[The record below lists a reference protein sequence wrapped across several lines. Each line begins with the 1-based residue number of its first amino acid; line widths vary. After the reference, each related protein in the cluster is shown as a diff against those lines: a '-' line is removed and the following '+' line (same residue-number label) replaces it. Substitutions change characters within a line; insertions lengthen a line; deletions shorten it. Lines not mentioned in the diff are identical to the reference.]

1 MSTDRISPSSQ
12 LAETLRALA
21 RDRAREAQG
30 DKTVAGSPTKTD
42 HPRAEGKPG
51 IEQLKARLR
60 DLAKTVDANN
70 PQSVATIRDSALQE
84 ILLWE
89 FGSDFRKDSQF
100 IPMIEAIGKSMDAN
114 TEYGRHFTDL
124 LVDLQKA

>member
-12 LAETLRALA
+12 LAQTLRALA

-30 DKTVAGSPTKTD
+30 DKPVAGSPAKND
-42 HPRAEGKPG
+42 HPRVEGKPS
-51 IEQLKARLR
+51 IEQLKMRLR
-60 DLAKTVDANN
+60 DLAKTVDTND
-70 PQSVATIRDSALQE
+70 PQSIVTIRDSALQE

-100 IPMIEAIGKSMDAN
+100 IPMIEAIGKSMDTN
-114 TEYGRHFTDL
+114 TEYGRQFTEL
-124 LVDLQKA
+124 LTDLQKA

>member
-21 RDRAREAQG
+21 RDRTREAQG
-30 DKTVAGSPTKTD
+30 DKAVAGSPAKND
-42 HPRAEGKPG
+42 HPRVEGKPS
-51 IEQLKARLR
+51 IEQLKMRLR
-60 DLAKTVDANN
+60 DLARTVDTNN
-70 PQSVATIRDSALQE
+70 PQSIATIRDSALQE

-100 IPMIEAIGKSMDAN
+100 ISMIEAIGRSMDTN
-114 TEYGRHFTDL
+114 TEYGRQFTEL
-124 LVDLQKA
+124 LTDLQKA